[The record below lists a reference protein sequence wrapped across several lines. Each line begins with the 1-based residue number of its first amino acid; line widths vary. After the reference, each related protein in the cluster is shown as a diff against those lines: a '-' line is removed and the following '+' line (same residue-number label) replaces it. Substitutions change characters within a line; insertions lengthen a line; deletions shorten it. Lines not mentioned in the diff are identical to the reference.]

1 MITKGTVFQP
11 LFAKGGS
18 EPTVIFKDGK
28 IVYSKYV
35 VFGTT
40 YNMQDFTFTTT
51 ISNIVYTWHCEVLSK
66 AGTDADGEYYYFGL
80 INDIQGL
87 AFIDNP
93 SNVIAAMLGSA
104 LQSTVKCRE
113 VLYMI
118 PFGSVDDYG
127 VYYVGCRGNTTI
139 KSFDC
144 SLIPANSLSS
154 LQEAF
159 NTTGLYT
166 LNAFGTLLQ
175 RQDVVSLNLQN
186 AIYNNSRMTVVDIAG
201 FTHWHKVSN
210 ARNFLSALPNVTSIA
225 ISEADAENPNFINP
239 PACANCTNLTSF
251 DFAKFKIKKWATLP
265 NMSDCSNL
273 TTITG
278 LDGIMLQDGAS
289 ASNLFRN
296 NYLMTS
302 NPHID
307 TWTGS
312 DGVTKP
318 TLTVANTNV
327 LFSNCGSS
335 VAAAERNW
343 EFDIRGWHFS
353 MGAFAYQDTANPFG
367 FYINSC
373 IGNGNGYGVRI
384 AGITLIPYSTN
395 TWVIISVS
403 IANNV
408 FVDSHIDYDSMVES
422 QYDIYI
428 GKNVLYQVFLNNTNV
443 TRVTLGRAQVLD
455 YGGEI
460 NIYALARVFQGATNL
475 TSIDLRARHF
485 NVYRYQWNELAQEY
499 QTTLATFNIGQATAW
514 ADATQLGDLIGD
526 LATVQSQQYAHNG
539 IPLDIQFNAAQESV
553 IKALPNWS
561 TMESQIAANGWN
573 LIWPVL
579 LADTPQ
585 NINMSELDAI

>member
-40 YNMQDFTFTTT
+40 YNMQDFTFTTS
-51 ISNIVYTWHCEVLSK
+51 ISNVTHTWQCEVLSK
-66 AGTDADGEYYYFGL
+66 AGTDADGEFYYFGL

-87 AFIDNP
+87 NSTDNP
-93 SNVIAAMLGSA
+93 HNVIALLLGSA
-104 LQSTVKCRE
+104 LQSTVKCRD
-113 VLYMI
+113 VIYMI
-118 PFGSVDDYG
+118 PFGSVNDYS
-127 VYYVGCRGNTTI
+127 VYYVGCRGNTAI

-144 SLIPANSLSS
+144 SLIPATGLSS
-154 LQEAF
+154 LQDVF

-166 LNAFGTLLQ
+166 LTAFGTLLQ
-175 RQDVVSLNLQN
+175 RQNVVSFNLQN
-186 AIYNNSRMTVVDIAG
+186 AIYNNSRMTVVDITG
-201 FTHWHKVSN
+201 FTRWHQVSN
-210 ARNFLSALPNVTSIA
+210 ALNFLSVLPNITSIV

-251 DFAKFKIKKWATLP
+251 DFSKFKIKKWATLP
-265 NMSDCSNL
+265 NMSNCSNL

-278 LDGIMLQDGAS
+278 LQGIMIQDGAP

-312 DGVTKP
+312 DGVSKP
-318 TLTVANTNV
+318 TLTIANSNF
-327 LFSNCGSS
+327 LFYNCGAS
-335 VAAAERNW
+335 VAAAARNW
-343 EFDIRGWHFS
+343 ELDIRGWHLLL
-353 MGAFAYQDTANPFG
+353 GTLAYQDTANPVG
-367 FYINSC
+367 FNLSNS
-373 IGNGNGYGVRI
+373 IGNRNGYGVRI
-384 AGITLIPYSTN
+384 AGITLTPYSTN
-395 TWVIISVS
+395 TWVIIGVS
-403 IANNV
+403 IESNA
-408 FVDSHIDYDSMVES
+408 FVDSHIDYNSMVES
-422 QYDIYI
+422 QYDIYM
-428 GKNVLYQVFLNNTNV
+428 GNAVLYQAYMNNTNV
-443 TRVTLGRAQVLD
+443 TRVTLGRTQVLD
-455 YGGEI
+455 YGGDI
-460 NIYALARVFQGATNL
+460 NIYVLDRVFQGANNL
-475 TSIDLRARHF
+475 TSIDLRVRHF
-485 NVYRYQWNELAQEY
+485 NVYRYQWNESSQEY

-514 ADATQLGDLIGD
+514 ADTTQLGDLIGD
-526 LATVQSQQYAHNG
+526 LATVKSQQYVHNG
-539 IPLDIQFNAAQESV
+539 IPLNIQFNAAQEAV

-561 TMESQIAANGWN
+561 TLESQIAANGWN